1 MLFKTLALA
10 GLAAAAVLVPAA
22 AMAQGSWR
30 GWERRDH
37 VHFFRGFYPRP
48 YGWNGPYLFHRPYG
62 PYGYV
67 PRPFYGWR

>member
-1 MLFKTLALA
+1 MLFKTLALS

-37 VHFFRGFYPRP
+37 AHFDRGFYPAP
-48 YGWNGPYLFHRPYG
+48 YGWSRPYVFHRPHG